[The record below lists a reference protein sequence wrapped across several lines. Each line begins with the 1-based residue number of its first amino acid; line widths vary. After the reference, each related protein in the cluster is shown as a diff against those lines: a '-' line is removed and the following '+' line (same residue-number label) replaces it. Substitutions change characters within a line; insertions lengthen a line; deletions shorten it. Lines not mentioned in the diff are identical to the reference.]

1 MILYGLASLI
11 KRINDSIYYSAS
23 LDEALNSV
31 IQKCQMDI
39 NIIYCGITECKVK
52 TRCFNPQFLERPNA
66 YNLLDRIN
74 LSSAKLSEDS
84 FLHVAID
91 GPNVNWNVLHKL
103 DNKLVEDGFSKTP
116 NIGSCAQHV
125 HGAFQTGS
133 CNTWWN
139 LDKIFKRMFYIFQDS
154 PARRETFKTASGTV
168 YFLYGSIKNPFILF
182 FQWV

>member
-1 MILYGLASLI
+1 
-11 KRINDSIYYSAS
+11 
-23 LDEALNSV
+23 
-31 IQKCQMDI
+31 MDI
-39 NIIYCGITECKVK
+39 NIRYCGITECKVK
-52 TRCFNPQFLERPNA
+52 TRCFDPQFLERPNA
-66 YNLLDRIN
+66 DNLLDRIN

-168 YFLYGSIKNPFILF
+168 YSLYGSIKNPFILF
-182 FQWV
+182 FQWL